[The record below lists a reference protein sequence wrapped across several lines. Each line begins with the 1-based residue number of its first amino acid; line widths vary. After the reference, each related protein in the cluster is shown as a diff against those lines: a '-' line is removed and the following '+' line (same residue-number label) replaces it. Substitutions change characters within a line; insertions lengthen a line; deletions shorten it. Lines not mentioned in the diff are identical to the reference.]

1 MKLKHIYTIIV
12 ALLLF
17 TGCAENEI
25 DEDVNGISHEL
36 VPLRFNIPAMAEV
49 ETRGTTLPKKET
61 MVGKTVGIFM
71 LTEEEY
77 KDLLEGSIK
86 YVGNDGVAWGFL
98 AIGKWWLVVLC
109 AVILIL
115 IGFIIYKTKPQNLL
129 EKISYGMV
137 IGGALGNVYD
147 RIAHGFVIDFI
158 DVQFMEFAVFN
169 IADCFIVV
177 GSILL
182 ACYIMVTDSK
192 KEEVDTGGND

>member
-1 MKLKHIYTIIV
+1 MRSVAIVSAVAFLLDRISKIIMINNVFKIESLNIYSHTTPV
-12 ALLLF
+12 VV
-17 TGCAENEI
+17 I
-25 DEDVNGISHEL
+25 DKILN
-36 VPLRFNIPAMAEV
+36 F
-49 ETRGTTLPKKET
+49 
-61 MVGKTVGIFM
+61 
-71 LTEEEY
+71 
-77 KDLLEGSIK
+77 K

-158 DVQFMEFAVFN
+158 DVQFMEYPTFN
-169 IADCFIVV
+169 VADCFVVV
-177 GSILL
+177 GAILL
-182 ACYIMVTDSK
+182 CICVLFFDK
-192 KEEVDTGGND
+192 KEDEVGKI